1 MSRSIVLSKN
11 TSVKSPAISFWT
23 SSLFYS
29 FVVLPRLF
37 AIHISKVCQG
47 STKQITMAIRGQRFH
62 IDLGS
67 DEEADVPKPTKAAN
81 QAPPLFGLVD
91 DVKERA
97 ATFETKIPPPPKL
110 RSTETGFPTHRN
122 FEGSSTFKR
131 RRAREALVQA
141 EHATQSESLPP
152 VQHSQSELNSE
163 KFNADPRSED
173 SLTDE
178 TERQRIDEENKQR
191 LAEMSP
197 EEIEEARQELMNG
210 LSPSLI
216 ERLLKKA
223 NIDDEPTSLEQRP
236 RPTQEEVRRR
246 DKNSTTKRV
255 TFKEPEPTSPR
266 DPRFS
271 APPDHTIDPGAF
283 SLASA
288 LPPEDSYPP
297 QIDPSSPN
305 FLSKLHDK
313 YFPDL
318 PSDPS
323 TLSWMQPLPEKSS
336 YDPSAESLPAAALR
350 FDFRGRLLP
359 PRLSSQLPST
369 LGLHHHADA
378 PSSAGYTV
386 PELAHLARSTFPAQR
401 CIAMQTLGRLLYRL
415 GRGDFGREGD
425 ELCEGLWVGI
435 ERGRVIDNLV
445 EAAGGDGGKGNRSMW
460 VTATEA
466 VWLWRKGGGRRWK
479 GR

>member
-1 MSRSIVLSKN
+1 
-11 TSVKSPAISFWT
+11 
-23 SSLFYS
+23 
-29 FVVLPRLF
+29 
-37 AIHISKVCQG
+37 
-47 STKQITMAIRGQRFH
+47 MAIRGQRFR
-62 IDLGS
+62 IDLDS
-67 DEEADVPKPTKAAN
+67 DEEADVSKPTKAAN
-81 QAPPLFGLVD
+81 QAPPLFGLVG

-97 ATFETKIPPPPKL
+97 ATSEPKVPSPQKL
-110 RSTETGFPTHRN
+110 RSIETGFPKHRK
-122 FEGSSTFKR
+122 FGESSTFKLR
-131 RRAREALVQA
+131 RGREALVQA

-152 VQHSQSELNSE
+152 GQHSQPKINSH
-163 KFNADPRSED
+163 KFNAGPGSED
-173 SLTDE
+173 GLIDG

-191 LAEMSP
+191 LAEMSL
-197 EEIEEARQELMNG
+197 EEIQEAREELMNG

-223 NIDDEPTSLEQRP
+223 NIDDEPTNLKQRP
-236 RPTQEEVRRR
+236 RPTQVEEVDTR
-246 DKNSTTKRV
+246 KGTSTAKRV
-255 TFKEPEPTSPR
+255 TFEESERTSLK
-266 DPRFS
+266 DPRVS
-271 APPDHTIDPGAF
+271 APPDQTIDPDAF

-288 LPPEDSYPP
+288 LPPGDPHPP

-305 FLSKLHDK
+305 FLSELHDK
-313 YFPDL
+313 YFPEL

-336 YDPSAESLPAAALR
+336 YDPCAESLPAAALR

-369 LGLHHHADA
+369 LGLHHHSNA

-386 PELAHLARSTFPAQR
+386 AELAHLARSTFPAQR

-415 GRGDFGREGD
+415 GRGDFGREGE
-425 ELCEGLWVGI
+425 ELCEGLWVEM

-445 EAAGGDGGKGNRSMW
+445 EAAGGDGERGNRSIW